1 MVATNLMRRF
11 NLAMTGI
18 GIAVFALLLAYINF
32 APDEF
37 GDHIKDVV
45 ISKTSAQVSEA
56 LSDTGIT
63 IEGAERAPLGQSLA
77 DGIQTRMD
85 EMQLGLDVRL
95 DRVVADVLAAAC
107 KLDCNRREQAS
118 AAVRSYMKGSIIRF
132 GRTSDKIE
140 QLVLGKYETV
150 IGELRT
156 DLNIFAGS
164 SAALLATSFLLSLF
178 KQSAARHLLPIAV
191 TLTLS
196 TALMTVWYVFGQNW
210 VMTVIF
216 SDYWGWGYPLMQGFL
231 AAMLLD
237 IGVNAGRITTRLFNF
252 ILNTVG
258 SSVQL
263 VPC

>member
-1 MVATNLMRRF
+1 MA
-11 NLAMTGI
+11 I
-18 GIAVFALLLAYINF
+18 FALLLAYINF
-32 APDEF
+32 APDEL

-45 ISKTSAQVSEA
+45 VSKTSVQVSEA
-56 LSDTGIT
+56 LSETGIT
-63 IEGAERAPLGQSLA
+63 FEGAEKAPLGHSVA
-77 DGIQTRMD
+77 HGIQTRMD
-85 EMQLGLDVRL
+85 EMQRGLDGGL

-107 KLDCNRREQAS
+107 KLDCNRREQAA

-132 GRTSDKIE
+132 GRATDRLE

-178 KQSAARHLLPIAV
+178 KQNAARHLLPIAV

-196 TALMTVWYVFGQNW
+196 TALTSVWYVLGQNW

-231 AAMLLD
+231 AALLLD
-237 IGVNAGRITTRLFNF
+237 IGVNAGRITTRLFNL

-258 SSVQL
+258 SSMQL